1 MRSMMPKANTMN
13 NALVEDWLQ
22 NAEIAEISTV
32 AGIMNAEDDGEEV
45 TSKEYHSTIAIIRNA
60 EDDGEEVTSKYAP
73 PPKKSIYESIK
84 SFFMTRH
91 NFGRYPFAKYL

>member
-1 MRSMMPKANTMN
+1 MLSALFNSNPMN

-32 AGIMNAEDDGEEV
+32 AVIMNAEDDGEEV
-45 TSKEYHSTIAIIRNA
+45 TTKECHSTIAIIRNA
-60 EDDGEEVTSKYAP
+60 EDDGEEVTSKYTP

>member
-1 MRSMMPKANTMN
+1 MPKANTMN

-22 NAEIAEISTV
+22 NTEIANISTV
-32 AGIMNAEDDGEEV
+32 AVIM
-45 TSKEYHSTIAIIRNA
+45 HA

-91 NFGRYPFAKYL
+91 NFGRYPFAKYS